1 MNRRPFDPS
10 FGAVLDTPLLRQ
22 ISGYALGPAEHSAGH
37 PRATRNKLRTLL
49 GELQRQ
55 AYVDA

>member
-1 MNRRPFDPS
+1 MNRRPLDPQFWGRLWTHRYFAKS
-10 FGAVLDTPLLRQ
+10 PAMPLARQ
-22 ISGYALGPAEHSAGH
+22 SSACH